1 MPTHHH
7 RVMSVT
13 IARAPAVRSM
23 RVVRC
28 NARAK
33 ETTSTRRHALA
44 GVAAAIALAPRRA
57 RAEQSASSSSSIVDA
72 FEAQLSAFDPWAD
85 ARRERAQA
93 RAMARKSIDSRIVQ
107 ERIAKEKEDE
117 RARAVYAEQ
126 AARRKTRARLER
138 EDELTPEEIDREVIR
153 AGEDA
158 RIAVERGL
166 QAEEIELAAYERR
179 QAELRATAE
188 ARNAEFLLSSTTNA
202 VEPVDE
208 ESEPAVALA
217 EE

>member
-1 MPTHHH
+1 
-7 RVMSVT
+7 MSLT
-13 IARAPAVRSM
+13 SM

-28 NARAK
+28 DARAK
-33 ETTSTRRHALA
+33 ETTHSRRHALA
-44 GVAAAIALAPRRA
+44 GVAAVIALAPRRA
-57 RAEQSASSSSSIVDA
+57 RAEESALASSSSTTSIVDA

-188 ARNAEFLLSSTTNA
+188 ARNAEFLLSSS
-202 VEPVDE
+202 
-208 ESEPAVALA
+208 SEAPPVALA
-217 EE
+217 DEE

>member
-1 MPTHHH
+1 
-7 RVMSVT
+7 MSLT
-13 IARAPAVRSM
+13 SM

-28 NARAK
+28 DARAK
-33 ETTSTRRHALA
+33 ETTHSRRHALA
-44 GVAAAIALAPRRA
+44 GVAAVIALAPRRA
-57 RAEQSASSSSSIVDA
+57 RAEESASSSSTTSIVDA

-188 ARNAEFLLSSTTNA
+188 ARNAEFLLSSSA
-202 VEPVDE
+202 AP
-208 ESEPAVALA
+208 VALA
-217 EE
+217 EAEE

>member
-1 MPTHHH
+1 
-7 RVMSVT
+7 MSVT
-13 IARAPAVRSM
+13 SM

-28 NARAK
+28 DARAK
-33 ETTSTRRHALA
+33 ETTTTHSRRHALA
-44 GVAAAIALAPRRA
+44 GVAAVIALGPRRA
-57 RAEQSASSSSSIVDA
+57 RAEQPASSSSSSSSIVDA

-85 ARRERAQA
+85 ARRERARA

-188 ARNAEFLLSSTTNA
+188 ARNAEFLLSSTTSG
-202 VEPVDE
+202 VDQETEPA
-208 ESEPAVALA
+208 AVALA

>member
-1 MPTHHH
+1 MPMT
-7 RVMSVT
+7 
-13 IARAPAVRSM
+13 SM

-28 NARAK
+28 DARAK
-33 ETTSTRRHALA
+33 ETTTTHSRRHALA
-44 GVAAAIALAPRRA
+44 GVAAVIALGPRRA
-57 RAEQSASSSSSIVDA
+57 RAEQPASSSSSSSIVDA

-85 ARRERAQA
+85 ARRERARA

-188 ARNAEFLLSSTTNA
+188 ARNAEFLLSSTTSG
-202 VEPVDE
+202 VDQETEPA
-208 ESEPAVALA
+208 AVALA

>member
-1 MPTHHH
+1 
-7 RVMSVT
+7 MSVT
-13 IARAPAVRSM
+13 SM
-23 RVVRC
+23 LRVVRC
-28 NARAK
+28 DARAK
-33 ETTSTRRHALA
+33 ETTTTHSRRHALA
-44 GVAAAIALAPRRA
+44 GVAAVIALGPRRA
-57 RAEQSASSSSSIVDA
+57 RAEQPASSSSSSSSIVDA

-85 ARRERAQA
+85 ARRERARA

-188 ARNAEFLLSSTTNA
+188 ARNAEFLLSSTTSG
-202 VEPVDE
+202 VDQETEPA
-208 ESEPAVALA
+208 AVALA

>member
-1 MPTHHH
+1 
-7 RVMSVT
+7 MSVT
-13 IARAPAVRSM
+13 SM

-28 NARAK
+28 DARAK
-33 ETTSTRRHALA
+33 ETTTTHSRRHALA
-44 GVAAAIALAPRRA
+44 GVAAVIAIGPRRA
-57 RAEQSASSSSSIVDA
+57 RAEQPASSSSSSSSIVDA

-85 ARRERAQA
+85 ARRERARA

-188 ARNAEFLLSSTTNA
+188 ARNAEFLLSSTTSG
-202 VEPVDE
+202 VDQETEPA
-208 ESEPAVALA
+208 AVALA

>member
-1 MPTHHH
+1 
-7 RVMSVT
+7 MSLT
-13 IARAPAVRSM
+13 SM

-28 NARAK
+28 DARAK
-33 ETTSTRRHALA
+33 ETTHSRRHALA
-44 GVAAAIALAPRRA
+44 GVAAVIALAPRRA
-57 RAEQSASSSSSIVDA
+57 RAEESASSSTTTSIVDA

-188 ARNAEFLLSSTTNA
+188 ARNAEFLLSS
-202 VEPVDE
+202 
-208 ESEPAVALA
+208 SEAPVALA
-217 EE
+217 DEE

>member
-1 MPTHHH
+1 M
-7 RVMSVT
+7 
-13 IARAPAVRSM
+13 
-23 RVVRC
+23 
-28 NARAK
+28 
-33 ETTSTRRHALA
+33 A

-57 RAEQSASSSSSIVDA
+57 RAEQSSSSSSSIVDA

-188 ARNAEFLLSSTTNA
+188 ARNAEFLLSSSA
-202 VEPVDE
+202 AP
-208 ESEPAVALA
+208 VALA
-217 EE
+217 EAEE

>member
-1 MPTHHH
+1 
-7 RVMSVT
+7 MSLT
-13 IARAPAVRSM
+13 SM

-28 NARAK
+28 DARAK
-33 ETTSTRRHALA
+33 ETTHSRRHALA
-44 GVAAAIALAPRRA
+44 GVAAVIALAPRRA
-57 RAEQSASSSSSIVDA
+57 RAEESASSSTTTSIVDA

-188 ARNAEFLLSSTTNA
+188 ARNAEFLLSSTTSG
-202 VEPVDE
+202 VDQETEPA
-208 ESEPAVALA
+208 AVALA

>member
-1 MPTHHH
+1 MPMT
-7 RVMSVT
+7 
-13 IARAPAVRSM
+13 SM

-28 NARAK
+28 DARAK
-33 ETTSTRRHALA
+33 ETTTTHSRRHALA
-44 GVAAAIALAPRRA
+44 GVAAVIALGPRRA
-57 RAEQSASSSSSIVDA
+57 RAEQPASSSSSSSSIVDA

-85 ARRERAQA
+85 ARRERARA

-188 ARNAEFLLSSTTNA
+188 ARNAEFLLSSTTSG
-202 VEPVDE
+202 VDQETEPA
-208 ESEPAVALA
+208 AVALA